1 MAYFDHSTWLKS
13 QGGGGGCTATEMIP
27 TIEMISA
34 TKMTP
39 NQHRNDT
46 GGHHQNDPL
55 NIGNGIKR
63 TTKTRQQFSGCF
75 LFIYIASFLRFVF
88 FLLMHFILQ

>member
-13 QGGGGGCTATEMIP
+13 QGGGGGGDRPPNDPPPRNDLPPQNA
-27 TIEMISA
+27 
-34 TKMTP
+34 P

-55 NIGNGIKR
+55 YIGNGIKR

-75 LFIYIASFLRFVF
+75 LFIYIASFLRCVF
-88 FLLMHFILQ
+88 FLLTHFILQ

>member
-13 QGGGGGCTATEMIP
+13 QGGGGGGTAIK
-27 TIEMISA
+27 MISA

>member
-13 QGGGGGCTATEMIP
+13 QGGGGCTATEVIP

-34 TKMTP
+34 TKMNP
-39 NQHRNDT
+39 NQHQNNT
-46 GGHHQNDPL
+46 SGHHQNDPL
-55 NIGNGIKR
+55 YIGNGIKR

-75 LFIYIASFLRFVF
+75 LFILIASFLQCVF
-88 FLLMHFILQ
+88 FLLTHFILQ

>member
-1 MAYFDHSTWLKS
+1 MAYFDHSTWVKS

-27 TIEMISA
+27 TIEVISA
-34 TKMTP
+34 TEMTP

-46 GGHHQNDPL
+46 SGHHQNDPR

-75 LFIYIASFLRFVF
+75 LFIYFASFLRCVF
-88 FLLMHFILQ
+88 FLLTHFILQ